1 MYIYNNEFRLYVYD
15 IYLFFDLILFTYHIY
30 LKSYIYI
37 YTSIIN
43 YHYIK
48 VALSG

>member
-1 MYIYNNEFRLYVYD
+1 MYIYTYNNEFHLYVYD
-15 IYLFFDLILFTYHIY
+15 IYLFFDLILFIYHIY

-37 YTSIIN
+37 YIIN